1 MLLCLP
7 LCHRYVY
14 CTAVVQYRSV
24 HSCTALY
31 CTTALNYRSAPLPG
45 SVSIPRLRMLSR
57 LRTAAAP
64 TKQLVCKPASSLRY
78 TEQRHDRQL
87 LKAETYSMTLETWMS
102 TGTLLSLNAVV
113 MKQPKVRAAM
123 TLREKAN
130 SELALDRTVFIL
142 GFSKYHTDTNSNDSL
157 VPSPAADVQ
166 LAQTGNVKLRGIN
179 TYFRLRPFKIK

>member
-1 MLLCLP
+1 M
-7 LCHRYVY
+7 
-14 CTAVVQYRSV
+14 
-24 HSCTALY
+24 
-31 CTTALNYRSAPLPG
+31 
-45 SVSIPRLRMLSR
+45 SIPRLRMLSR

-179 TYFRLRPFKIK
+179 TYFRLRPFEIKQI